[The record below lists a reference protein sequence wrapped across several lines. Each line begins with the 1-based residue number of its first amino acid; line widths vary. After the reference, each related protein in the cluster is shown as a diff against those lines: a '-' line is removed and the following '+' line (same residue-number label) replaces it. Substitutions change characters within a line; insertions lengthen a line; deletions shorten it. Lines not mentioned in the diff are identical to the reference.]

1 MPPGGRRPTS
11 PRLRRELSRAVR
23 QLAEHGRKAPAQL
36 IEGEL
41 RQSFRYLKDGNPL
54 ARDSMSSA
62 RCGIKFFSEQ
72 PLQRQSGL
80 VAIVRPPRET
90 KRPVGLAREAVHR
103 RLGWVR
109 IPV

>member
-1 MPPGGRRPTS
+1 MT
-11 PRLRRELSRAVR
+11 
-23 QLAEHGRKAPAQL
+23 
-36 IEGEL
+36 
-41 RQSFRYLKDGNPL
+41 
-54 ARDSMSSA
+54 SA
-62 RCGIKFFSEQ
+62 RCGIKFFFEQ

-80 VAIVRPPRET
+80 FAIVRPPRET